1 MQGVDWIK
9 IYDPITSRYIT
20 ARYWGKSADGGVYES
35 ADADEPIGPGWGDA
49 QQNVITATLDVG
61 QGVWTQAETGGK
73 LIVSGEVTT
82 NNWVSIPANKMTLVG
97 NPLPMEVSLQD
108 ITVSGY
114 SEQGVDWIKIYDPT
128 TSRYITARYW
138 GISADGG
145 VYESAD
151 ADEPI
156 GPGWGDAQQNII
168 RATISVGQGFWTQ
181 SEEGGKL
188 IFPPI
193 PAN

>member
-1 MQGVDWIK
+1 MSSNTVGYEKINVPANAMDIVAVQFQESGEDGFVNLQDVTVEGYSEQGVDWIK

-20 ARYWGKSADGGVYES
+20 ARYWGK
-35 ADADEPIGPGWGDA
+35 
-49 QQNVITATLDVG
+49 
-61 QGVWTQAETGGK
+61 
-73 LIVSGEVTT
+73 
-82 NNWVSIPANKMTLVG
+82 
-97 NPLPMEVSLQD
+97 
-108 ITVSGY
+108 
-114 SEQGVDWIKIYDPT
+114 
-128 TSRYITARYW
+128 
-138 GISADGG
+138 SADGG

>member
-1 MQGVDWIK
+1 
-9 IYDPITSRYIT
+9 
-20 ARYWGKSADGGVYES
+20 
-35 ADADEPIGPGWGDA
+35 
-49 QQNVITATLDVG
+49 
-61 QGVWTQAETGGK
+61 
-73 LIVSGEVTT
+73 
-82 NNWVSIPANKMTLVG
+82 MTLVG